1 MYAEKAKEGCLQLL
15 SRHDRSSLI
24 LSKYV
29 PPRALNG
36 WLALR
41 ALAIDTA
48 KVVDGMK
55 EYPISLARLQFWK
68 TGIQQLGKPN
78 PAANDAAPLL
88 LLNKAI
94 NTDHCVIPKRYLLTL
109 LQTRESQLQQKPILK
124 LDDLARIGEGTHSQI
139 LYATLDMLQAFE
151 AGTPEFLAENAD
163 LDEIVSEIIAH
174 IGQSAGIAAGI
185 RALGFYAQRQN
196 RVILPAEVLRKHNIV
211 DQAVIEGF
219 EKGQMHPQ
227 LKDAIFDV
235 ATAANDHL
243 LAARS
248 KLALL
253 KENTGSKVPPSLVIT
268 AMAAVPVQLYL
279 ERLESHDF
287 DVLKQTSEWKL
298 PWRSWR
304 SYRTKSF

>member
-1 MYAEKAKEGCLQLL
+1 MYAEKAREGCLQLL

-29 PPRALNG
+29 PPRALDG

-41 ALAIDTA
+41 AFAIDTA

-55 EYPISLARLQFWK
+55 EYPIALARLQFWK
-68 TGIQQLGKPN
+68 TGIQQLGIYNRAP
-78 PAANDAAPLL
+78 NDAASLL
-88 LLNKAI
+88 LLHKAVNSDNCAI
-94 NTDHCVIPKRYLLTL
+94 HKRYLLTL
-109 LQTRESQLQQKPILK
+109 LQTRESQLQQKPIIK
-124 LDDLARIGEGTHSQI
+124 LGDLARIGEGTHSQI

-151 AGTPEFLAENAD
+151 SGTSEFLAQNAD

-174 IGQSAGIAAGI
+174 IGQAAGIAGGI
-185 RALGFYAQRQN
+185 RALGFYSQRQN
-196 RVILPAEVLRKHNIV
+196 RVVLPTEILRKRNIV
-211 DQAVIEGF
+211 DQAVIDGF
-219 EKGQMHPQ
+219 EKGSMHPQ
-227 LKDAIFDV
+227 LKDAVFDV

-243 LAARS
+243 LTARS

-253 KENTGSKVPPSLVIT
+253 KENTGSKVPPSLLIT
-268 AMAAVPVQLYL
+268 AMAAVPIQLYL
-279 ERLESHDF
+279 ERLEKHDF
-287 DVLKQTSEWKL
+287 DVLKQTGEWRL